1 MAMIFEILGAVLG
14 LFVVERSSRQTVD
27 LQKYFG
33 SYFAVDSIAADVEN
47 GVLMIE
53 LELKLN

>member
-1 MAMIFEILGAVLG
+1 MIFEIVGAVLG